1 MTIAVQSMSCLLS
14 LEAFLELPETKPAS
28 EYLHGRIEQ
37 KPMPQGKHST
47 LQELITLI
55 NQRSKPEK
63 LAYALP
69 KLRCSFAGHSIVP
82 DIAVFEWQRI
92 PLDKN
97 GEIVNKIS
105 IAPDWMIEILSRQSS
120 IKSISKLS
128 FALQNNTQLGW
139 LISPQVGYCPSDF
152 KKCSFSARKSWRLY
166 RLDYPETSPE
176 LPVHTLINGD
186 RWQTGAIQFH

>member
-1 MTIAVQSMSCLLS
+1 MMIAVQSMSCLLS

-28 EYLHGRIEQ
+28 EYLQGRIEQ

-47 LQELITLI
+47 LQGELITLI

-69 KLRCSFAGHSIVP
+69 ELRCSFAGHSIVP

-97 GEIVNKIS
+97 DEIVNKIS

-128 FALQNNTQLGW
+128 IALKNDTKLGW
-139 LISPQVGYCPSDF
+139 LISPQDRMVLIFQGERLPLSYQKEDLLPVLECFQDWQFSVNNLF
-152 KKCSFSARKSWRLY
+152 QLLSFS
-166 RLDYPETSPE
+166 
-176 LPVHTLINGD
+176 G
-186 RWQTGAIQFH
+186 